1 MASNKLIQCFTL
13 IDITQTNT
21 VGSYKDKQGDYAT
34 WTKSRNQQ
42 RNWETILQG
51 IGLRTQLVDID
62 KPNSQSADLTK
73 YKFGSIFLGQHTVWT
88 FRFGIEYPEVY
99 NKDNTE
105 FLALLED
112 MDNIPCILGL
122 DETAPMAKSTFKT
135 FGSELNTYFQKL

>member
-1 MASNKLIQCFTL
+1 MAANNLIQCVTL

-21 VGSYKDKQGDYAT
+21 VGSYKDKQGDFAN
-34 WTKSRNQQ
+34 WTKSRNKQ
-42 RNWETILQG
+42 RNWETIVQG
-51 IGLRTQLVDID
+51 IGLRTQLVDLEQ
-62 KPNSQSADLTK
+62 PRSQLSDLSQ
-73 YKFGSIFLGQHTVWT
+73 YKFGSAFTGQHVVWT

-122 DETAPMAKSTFKT
+122 DETAPIAKSTFKT
-135 FGSELNTYFQKL
+135 FEIGRAHV